1 MLVIRH
7 VFSAPYKHAAIKLTR
22 LSLSRINCYK
32 ADQISLLF
40 EGTIMMANARQIKL
54 SASIANDMASIFT
67 H

>member
-40 EGTIMMANARQIKL
+40 EGAIVMANARQIKL
-54 SASIANDMASIFT
+54 SA
-67 H
+67 